1 MSFASQVDR
10 YLRSQHFLVS
20 ASDQSL
26 YSNAWFCPV
35 CHGEKNAQY
44 ELCYM
49 CNEHRKA
56 ALVQQCR
63 LADRTG
69 FVCYG
74 DHKGR
79 DQFGSDMYA
88 YKASSAGLNEAR
100 GRIRSVLYHT
110 LYHYYEDLC
119 GPEPIALI
127 TSVPSTKNAQRNEL
141 FSLVETVAR
150 KLGIE
155 DLVRPT
161 LTSNIYHGNTR
172 REDRNLD
179 SSMFSCAKVS
189 GHVLVIEDS
198 WVTGSNAQSAAA
210 AVHAAGAS
218 YVTLLAVARMV
229 ASDTLR
235 RVSCPFIPGGVP
247 HQSPFCTEQIQPPP
261 HVLGGGS

>member
-1 MSFASQVDR
+1 MVKRMHNMNYVICAMNTER
-10 YLRSQHFLVS
+10 RHWC
-20 ASDQSL
+20 
-26 YSNAWFCPV
+26 SN
-35 CHGEKNAQY
+35 
-44 ELCYM
+44 
-49 CNEHRKA
+49 
-56 ALVQQCR
+56 
-63 LADRTG
+63 
-69 FVCYG
+69 
-74 DHKGR
+74 
-79 DQFGSDMYA
+79 
-88 YKASSAGLNEAR
+88 ASSAGLNEAR
-100 GRIRSVLYHT
+100 GRIKSVLYHT

-127 TSVPSTKNAQRNEL
+127 TSVPSTKNAHRNEL

-172 REDRNLD
+172 REDRTLD
-179 SSMFSCAKVS
+179 STMFSCTEVS

-247 HQSPFCTEQIQPPP
+247 HQSPFRAQEIQPPP
-261 HVLGGGS
+261 HVLGGRS